1 MRRGFTLVE
10 MLVATAV
17 FALGFT
23 SCFALFLAGVRYRTQ
38 AEDLT
43 RLSLASSSL
52 INEIAIDSGKRL
64 NGSTGAPADYVGK
77 GVADATPPTNFELHP
92 YPGTGTW
99 YRVLECTDLAGDVT
113 NNASPTLHITLLVVS
128 FPSSDT
134 TLSLGEVARRV
145 GTRTRLQASYAT
157 PAAELADLRLVAQ
170 ELADR
175 HVAVLVR
182 TVILRRPSWLP

>member
-17 FALGFT
+17 FALGFS

-43 RLSLASSSL
+43 RLSLASGSL
-52 INEIAIDSGKRL
+52 VNEIAIDSGKRL
-64 NGSTGAPADYVGK
+64 GSATGAPSEYLGR
-77 GVADATPPTNFELHP
+77 GVADGSPATGFDLFP
-92 YPGTGTW
+92 YPATGTW
-99 YRVLECTDLAGDVT
+99 YRVVACTDLANGDDP
-113 NNASPTLHITLLVVS
+113 ASPTLHLTLLVVS
-128 FPSSDT
+128 FAASSP
-134 TLSLGEVARRV
+134 TLDLKEVARRV
-145 GTRTRLQASYAT
+145 GTKQKTVAT
-157 PAAELADLRLVAQ
+157 AAEALLVAQ

>member
-43 RLSLASSSL
+43 RLSLASGSL
-52 INEIAIDSGKRL
+52 INEIAIDSSKHGAGD
-64 NGSTGAPADYVGK
+64 GSPATYVGN
-77 GVADATPPTNFELHP
+77 GRADDGPETSLELYP
-92 YPGTGTW
+92 YPATGTW
-99 YRVLECTDLAGDVT
+99 YRVVACTDLAGSNDP
-113 NNASPTLHITLLVVS
+113 ASPTLHLTLLVVS
-128 FPSSDT
+128 FAASSP
-134 TLSLGEVARRV
+134 TLDLAEVARRV
-145 GTRTRLQASYAT
+145 GTRQRTVAT
-157 PAAELADLRLVAQ
+157 EAEALLVAQ